1 MAAECTHTYDQKKV
15 LEMLYEHAL
24 KEEWEIKKSVELG
37 SPAGTTLLIP
47 QLVATIDLKYDNPSL
62 RLEGLFRKEGA
73 YRCPFLNVDYSNF
86 SWSDFVEDEKEE
98 HENDETLVKTLLNRE
113 KVYTSDVW
121 QGIYR
126 FSIWFPFQSETEAK
140 IELERILQMIKT
152 ENMSLS
158 NAFLEQGYKL
168 EQKMIRLPF
177 KNEGSVKRKER
188 VESKSLKEAG
198 KELFEFARSTKII
211 PDQAIENQ

>member
-1 MAAECTHTYDQKKV
+1 
-15 LEMLYEHAL
+15 
-24 KEEWEIKKSVELG
+24 
-37 SPAGTTLLIP
+37 
-47 QLVATIDLKYDNPSL
+47 
-62 RLEGLFRKEGA
+62 
-73 YRCPFLNVDYSNF
+73 
-86 SWSDFVEDEKEE
+86 
-98 HENDETLVKTLLNRE
+98 
-113 KVYTSDVW
+113 
-121 QGIYR
+121 
-126 FSIWFPFQSETEAK
+126 
-140 IELERILQMIKT
+140 MIKT